1 MEQSHSGLGE
11 GQGRGFW
18 SSGGWD
24 LLGIPPPYSRGWEL
38 GRGRPGTSYIMQ
50 LCRNQQTPASVRLP
64 GTIRNYR
71 LGEGDLID
79 IRAPAEPGK
88 EGESK

>member
-11 GQGRGFW
+11 GQGRDFW
-18 SSGGWD
+18 SSGGMGSPWNPTSI
-24 LLGIPPPYSRGWEL
+24 LQGLGAGK
-38 GRGRPGTSYIMQ
+38 GKA
-50 LCRNQQTPASVRLP
+50 RNQLHNAALQKPANPSKCQAA
-64 GTIRNYR
+64 RNYL

-88 EGESK
+88 EGDSK

>member
-1 MEQSHSGLGE
+1 MGSPWNPTSIQQGLGA
-11 GQGRGFW
+11 GKGK
-18 SSGGWD
+18 
-24 LLGIPPPYSRGWEL
+24 
-38 GRGRPGTSYIMQ
+38 T
-50 LCRNQQTPASVRLP
+50 RNQLHNAALQKPANPSKYH
-64 GTIRNYR
+64 TARNYL